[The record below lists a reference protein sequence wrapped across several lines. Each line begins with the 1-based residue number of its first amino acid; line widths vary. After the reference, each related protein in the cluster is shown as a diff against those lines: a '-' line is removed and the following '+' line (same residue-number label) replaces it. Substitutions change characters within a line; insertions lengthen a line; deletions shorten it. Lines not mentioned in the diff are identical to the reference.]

1 MTISPWLKT
10 ICTIAVLA
18 AALSGCGRKGG
29 LERPGA
35 ITTNPPAQGT
45 ETTPPKEDRRF
56 ILDGL
61 LE

>member
-1 MTISPWLKT
+1 MTISPWVKT
-10 ICTIAVLA
+10 ICTIAVLTV
-18 AALSGCGRKGG
+18 ALSGCGRKGG

-35 ITTNPPAQGT
+35 TMTNPPAQGT
-45 ETTPPKEDRRF
+45 ETTPPVEDRRF